1 MGRQQKRR
9 QERRVASARPDL
21 VIDVAHDLKDGR
33 IIVKFN
39 QTLDFVV
46 LERKYALALVEL
58 ITIHA
63 STPLGQQ
70 ATVAPTL
77 GLASRRTN

>member
-9 QERRVASARPDL
+9 QERRESAARPDL

-33 IIVKFN
+33 VIVKFN
-39 QTLDFVV
+39 QPLDFVV
-46 LERKYALALVEL
+46 LDRQYALALAEL

-70 ATVAPTL
+70 ATVAPKL
-77 GLASRRTN
+77 SLASRRSH